1 MIIYRLLRLFI
12 NVVIFLL
19 LLYKK
24 EFWLKRIFSYRKID
38 DKIII
43 DYIWIHL
50 SSVGE
55 LNLSE
60 GIIKELL
67 EKRKENI
74 LISVFTDTGYDLANK
89 RYGGNIRVKIIYFPV
104 DFRFAIKNILKR
116 INLKLLVIIET
127 EIWPNLIELC
137 SKNSK
142 IVMINGRISDKSINK
157 YMKLKFLLKPL
168 LKKISYAVM
177 QSENDVYRIGLL
189 GMQNDKIINAGNLK
203 YDVNFEKYDERSIK
217 ELKEKIGAI
226 NKKILVGGST
236 HPLEEE
242 LIVRFISEN
251 NDWYG
256 IIVPRHIE
264 RCENIKN
271 EILQNVKY
279 SIFSENYDK
288 DSNIML
294 VDKMGILRQF
304 YQMADAVF
312 VGGTFAN
319 VGGHSLL
326 EPLYYGKMP
335 IFGPNIQNVK
345 EISKLI
351 LETEIGYK
359 FRNYNEFKEKVLLSI
374 SEKGKKNNIEK
385 FFKENKG
392 VQEKVIKILLTL
404 LEN

>member
-217 ELKEKIGAI
+217 ELKEIIGAI

-392 VQEKVIKILLTL
+392 VQEKVIKILLT
-404 LEN
+404 